1 MRRVVVSLIS
11 GFALF
16 GLLGLAGARVNTTA
30 SFPIGLYWQVAR
42 SPGMGDLVW
51 FCPPAEVVFLTALA
65 RGYLSPGF
73 CPSGSSPLLKRVVA
87 VGGDYVVITPTGTT
101 VNGLPLLNSRQRAVD
116 PAGRPLP
123 AYRLDAVLSEGQ
135 VLLLSD
141 HHPNSFDGRYF
152 GPVTATHLRGV
163 VMPVWVFGREAAR

>member
-30 SFPIGLYWQVAR
+30 SFPIGLYWQLQR
-42 SPGMGDLVW
+42 SAGKGDLVLL
-51 FCPPAEVVFLTALA
+51 CPPAETVFLTALA

-73 CPSGSSPLLKRVVA
+73 CQSGSSPLLKRVVA
-87 VGGDYVVITPTGTT
+87 IGGDHVVITPTGTT
-101 VNGLPLLNSRQRAVD
+101 IKGVVVPNSRQRALD

-123 AYRLDAVLSEGQ
+123 HLRIDRVLPEGQ

-141 HHPNSFDGRYF
+141 HHASSFDGRYF
-152 GPVTATHLRGV
+152 GPVAATHLRGV
-163 VMPVWVFGREAAR
+163 VVPVWVFGREAAR